1 MAKRGN
7 GKDKSSPVMPR
18 SLISAP
24 SHSARGRNE
33 RISST
38 QDAMD
43 ELLDETFNSDS
54 LDDSYSLVGLD
65 EPEDDIISDTPILAG
80 PTSPEA
86 HAKRYKKLRTDNQ
99 FWDELDRVEDDSSV

>member
-1 MAKRGN
+1 MTKRGN
-7 GKDKSSPVMPR
+7 GNDKSSSSSPR

-24 SHSARGRNE
+24 PATATRGRNE
-33 RISST
+33 RLSST

-54 LDDSYSLVGLD
+54 LEESYSLVGLE
-65 EPEDDIISDTPILAG
+65 EPEDAVSSETAVLAG

-86 HAKRYKKLRTDNQ
+86 CAKRYKKLRTDNR
-99 FWDELDRVEDDSSV
+99 FWDELERVEDDN

>member
-7 GKDKSSPVMPR
+7 GKDKSSSASSR

-24 SHSARGRNE
+24 IVTAVRGRNE
-33 RISST
+33 RMSST

-54 LDDSYSLVGLD
+54 LEESYSLVGLE
-65 EPEDDIISDTPILAG
+65 EPEDAVSPETPVLAG

-86 HAKRYKKLRTDNQ
+86 CAKRYKKLRTDTP
-99 FWDELDRVEDDSSV
+99 FWDELDRVEDDS

>member
-1 MAKRGN
+1 MAKKGN
-7 GKDKSSPVMPR
+7 GKDKLSSSTLR

-24 SHSARGRNE
+24 PVTTARCRNGGL
-33 RISST
+33 SST

-54 LDDSYSLVGLD
+54 LDESYSLVGLEEHENAD
-65 EPEDDIISDTPILAG
+65 SSEPPVLAG

-86 HAKRYKKLRTDNQ
+86 YAKRYKKLRTDDH
-99 FWDELDRVEDDSSV
+99 FWDEVERVEDDN